1 MQSSNNYTRRTEVL
15 KGTQNVID
23 AEVQFF
29 SKAQTRV
36 DTYMNYTRPPLAI
49 GLDPIRKSFLQSK
62 DRGIYLRYITEIT
75 KENLSYCKELMRI
88 VDDMRHLDA
97 IKGNFMISE
106 GEYVGPLIL
115 FEHGKIAPQAVY
127 SNISEVVE
135 QQQYLFDNFWNHAI
149 PAKERIKEIE
159 EGVIPVRTRL
169 LENRVEIIKQLK
181 HLNNSANKLS
191 ICSTFGGM
199 QMSYNY
205 LFDSYYN
212 LVDKHRRADSKEGMR
227 WITNIDKES
236 LDLVKIFLNAGIQIR
251 HVKNMP
257 PMNFGVSDQEIAAT
271 LEKMED
277 GKMSQ
282 SFLISNEPLYIN
294 HFNSLFGELWKN
306 GIDAKDRIE
315 DVEQGN
321 LGDIEVIPNSARAR
335 ELYLNLVKSANE
347 EVLLIFPTTNAF
359 IRQHKMGV
367 VQLAKEAAQQRNVK
381 VRMLMPKHESTEPL
395 VRSLKEDAHHY
406 PNYDID
412 VRYYIEQTS
421 GTKATILVAD
431 RKHSL
436 IMELK
441 DDSKTA
447 FDEAIGFSTYSD
459 SRPGVL
465 SYVSI
470 FENIWLQTEMY
481 KKVKEAERMQKEFI
495 DIAAHEL
502 KTPIQPILGLT
513 EILHSQIKDVKQKE
527 LLDTIFRNAKR
538 LNRLT
543 EDVLDLTK
551 IESQSLQLHTEQFN
565 LRDMILNTIADSRN
579 EIKKEYK
586 DNIVL
591 EFVCKNDIFIE
602 ADRSRLNQVVSNLL
616 NNAIKFTKEGIIKTT
631 AEKKDIHVVINVKDT
646 GTGIDPEILPRLFT
660 RFATKSE
667 SKTGTGLGLFISKSI
682 VEAHGGRIWAEN
694 NSDEKG
700 ATFTFSLPLES
711 NTKTR
716 NRRTQNSK

>member
-1 MQSSNNYTRRTEVL
+1 MV
-15 KGTQNVID
+15 
-23 AEVQFF
+23 
-29 SKAQTRV
+29 
-36 DTYMNYTRPPLAI
+36 
-49 GLDPIRKSFLQSK
+49 
-62 DRGIYLRYITEIT
+62 
-75 KENLSYCKELMRI
+75 
-88 VDDMRHLDA
+88 
-97 IKGNFMISE
+97 SE
-106 GEYVGPLIL
+106 SEYVGPLIL
-115 FEHGKIAPQAVY
+115 FEHEKIAPQAVY
-127 SNISEVVE
+127 SNIGEVVE
-135 QQQYLFDNFWNHAI
+135 QQQYLFDNFWNQAI
-149 PAKERIKEIE
+149 PAEERIKEIE

-169 LENRVEIIKQLK
+169 IENQDEIIKQLK
-181 HLNNSANKLS
+181 HLNDSANKLS

-205 LFDSYYN
+205 LFDSYDN
-212 LVDKHRRADSKEGMR
+212 VVDKHRTGDSKEGMR
-227 WITNIDKES
+227 WIINIDKES
-236 LDLVKIFLNAGIQIR
+236 LDLVKIFLNTGIQIR
-251 HVKNMP
+251 HVKNIP
-257 PMNFGVSDQEIAAT
+257 PMNFGVSDQEIAVT
-271 LEKMED
+271 LEKMEG

-282 SFLISNEPLYIN
+282 SFLISNEYLYTN
-294 HFNSLFGELWKN
+294 HFNSLFDELWKN

-321 LGDIEVIPNSARAR
+321 LGDIEVIPNSARAK

-395 VRSLKEDAHHY
+395 VLNLKEDPHHY
-406 PNYDID
+406 RNYDID

-431 RKHSL
+431 RKNSL
-436 IMELK
+436 VMELR
-441 DDSKTA
+441 DDSKTT

-481 KKVKEAERMQKEFI
+481 KKVKETERMQKEFI

-527 LLDTIFRNAKR
+527 LLDTIYRNAKR

-565 LRDMILNTIADSRN
+565 LREMLLNSIADSRN

-586 DNIVL
+586 DSIVL
-591 EFVCKNDIFIE
+591 EFECKNDIFIE
-602 ADRSRLNQVVSNLL
+602 ADRGRLNQVVSNLL
-616 NNAIKFTKEGIIKTT
+616 NNAIKFTNKEGIIITT
-631 AEKKDIHVVINVKDT
+631 AEKKDTHVVISVKDT

-667 SKTGTGLGLFISKSI
+667 SKTGTGLGLFISKNI

-694 NSDEKG
+694 NSHEKG
-700 ATFTFSLPLES
+700 ATFTFSLPLSKEKQRPS
-711 NTKTR
+711 PLLPPD
-716 NRRTQNSK
+716 RTN